1 MGFDPP
7 GNQDPVDE
15 PGRVNKKKRF
25 LAIALIILI
34 GVISKGA
41 PLGKTEPSSPL
52 ACTSFAVYSGSPLY
66 GMNFD
71 YPEVPVRFTIREF
84 GDLQV
89 FQMEFKDEGGY
100 IPTVGLNNEG
110 LFASS
115 QMLFPEMPPTPSGG
129 EKQMSI
135 WQLYQAGLYRHRS
148 VAEVLNLADEYQITN
163 SSLTLHGLF
172 ADPRGAAV
180 VVEVINDQEELVH
193 ITGKYIVMTNFPVSS
208 IQGQPIDEVEGVGAD
223 RYQIAVQII
232 RENIDNFQVDTGL
245 RILEES
251 ALLGEFSTQ
260 ASMVFDPINLLIYIA
275 LDRDFSKVW
284 LVSLKD
290 NTISTF
296 RGFTSQQTLPLDQR
310 GVTEEVM
317 VEMGLSLPADQ
328 IQFLDL
334 LLPIALLSILV
345 LIIWSLRRLTRKTP
359 MKGRGG

>member
-1 MGFDPP
+1 M
-7 GNQDPVDE
+7 
-15 PGRVNKKKRF
+15 KKRF

-41 PLGKTEPSSPL
+41 PPVKTEPSSPL
-52 ACTSFAVYSGSPLY
+52 ACTSFAVYSGSPIY

-71 YPEVPVRFTIREF
+71 YPEVPVRFTIQEF

-89 FQMEFKDEGGY
+89 FQMEFKDEGDY
-100 IPTVGLNNEG
+100 IPTVGMNNEG
-110 LFASS
+110 LFVSS
-115 QMLFPEMPPTPSGG
+115 QMLFPEMPASPSDT
-129 EKQMSI
+129 ENPLSI
-135 WQLYQAGLYRHRS
+135 WQLYQAGLYSHTS
-148 VAEVLNLADEYQITN
+148 VTEVLDLVEEYQITN

-172 ADPRGAAV
+172 ADPSGAAV
-180 VVEVINDQEELVH
+180 VVEVIKDQEELTP
-193 ITGKYIVMTNFPVSS
+193 ITGNYIVMTNFPVSS
-208 IQGQPIDEVEGVGAD
+208 IRGQPIDEVEGVGAD
-223 RYQIAVQII
+223 RYKIAVLVIQ
-232 RENIDNFQVDTGL
+232 ENIDNFQVDTGL
-245 RILEES
+245 RILEET

-275 LDRDFSKVW
+275 LDRDFNKVW

-296 RGFTSQQTLPLDQR
+296 RGFTSQQTLPIDHR

-317 VEMGLSLPADQ
+317 AEMGLSLPADQ

-345 LIIWSLRRLTRKTP
+345 LMIWSLRKFTRKTP